1 MREIYIGEFNI
12 SKTDGSV
19 TYTKL
24 QIWKGLATDTEVYL
38 RTVETG
44 YHNGGS
50 TTRETAKNYPI
61 SFLSAFTGV
70 YNPVTDKPEI
80 NIVVLGQILS
90 NFGITLN

>member
-24 QIWKGLATDTEVYL
+24 QIFKGLATDTEVFL

-44 YHNGGS
+44 LHNGGS
-50 TTRETAKNYPI
+50 TIRETAKNYPI
-61 SFLSAFTGV
+61 SFLNAFTGV

-80 NIVVLGQILS
+80 DLVVLGQILS